1 MQIHEIF
8 SYRIIDNYLIFLLS
22 PYIISQEEAE
32 DQEHHQQNV
41 EDHLQVEMADWGEEE
56 EEEENVDQQTNDSY
70 ETSETSADIKPVL
83 QQPNFGELI
92 AEAVDYLPPSLK
104 ISSVKKTNK
113 VNILCQKKE
122 VFTNHNKFNVYF
134 AGYSFDCGQPR

>member
-1 MQIHEIF
+1 
-8 SYRIIDNYLIFLLS
+8 
-22 PYIISQEEAE
+22 
-32 DQEHHQQNV
+32 
-41 EDHLQVEMADWGEEE
+41 MADWGEE

-104 ISSVKKTNK
+104 ISSVKTNK
-113 VNILCQKKE
+113 VSSISNSDPSYLYTTYIFYALNYPI
-122 VFTNHNKFNVYF
+122 FG
-134 AGYSFDCGQPR
+134 AWR

>member
-1 MQIHEIF
+1 
-8 SYRIIDNYLIFLLS
+8 
-22 PYIISQEEAE
+22 
-32 DQEHHQQNV
+32 
-41 EDHLQVEMADWGEEE
+41 MADWGEE

-113 VNILCQKKE
+113 VSILFQNSNPSYTKHLFKKNLPI
-122 VFTNHNKFNVYF
+122 FTNYNEL
-134 AGYSFDCGQPR
+134 

>member
-1 MQIHEIF
+1 MQFHEIF
-8 SYRIIDNYLIFLLS
+8 SYRIIDNYLIFLLF

-56 EEEENVDQQTNDSY
+56 EEENVDQQTNDSY
-70 ETSETSADIKPVL
+70 ETSETSTDIKPVL

-104 ISSVKKTNK
+104 ISSVKTNK
-113 VNILCQKKE
+113 VSNISNSDPSYLYTIFIYIFY
-122 VFTNHNKFNVYF
+122 V
-134 AGYSFDCGQPR
+134 

>member
-1 MQIHEIF
+1 MF
-8 SYRIIDNYLIFLLS
+8 SYRIIDNYLIFLLF

-41 EDHLQVEMADWGEEE
+41 EDHLQVEMADWGEE

-113 VNILCQKKE
+113 VSILCQKKE
-122 VFTNHNKFNVYF
+122 VFTNYNKL
-134 AGYSFDCGQPR
+134 

>member
-41 EDHLQVEMADWGEEE
+41 EDHLQVEMADWGEE

-113 VNILCQKKE
+113 VSILCQKKE
-122 VFTNHNKFNVYF
+122 VFTNHNKL
-134 AGYSFDCGQPR
+134 